1 MAWSDRNHTGEVDMS
16 AGPSSDGTSIVYV
29 AAFPDPRPD
38 HDGAILETR
47 VLTSGEIAALAFS
60 SRERLVAALGP
71 AQPWIALPIEVL
83 QAWTRAAGITTV
95 TLDAAVPADARRWRD
110 MDLAALELLVGA

>member
-1 MAWSDRNHTGEVDMS
+1 MS
-16 AGPSSDGTSIVYV
+16 AGSSSGGTSIVYV
-29 AAFPDPRPD
+29 AAFPDPRPA
-38 HDGAILETR
+38 HDGAIVETR

-83 QAWTRAAGITTV
+83 QAWIQAAGITTV
-95 TLDAAVPADARRWRD
+95 ALDAAVPVGARRWRD
-110 MDLAALELLVGA
+110 MDLAALEFLVRARGKEK